1 MASSHFRAI
10 PPSTA
15 TALSIALDPTS
26 PLPFLSSPSLST
38 IVNLPPKRP
47 IIWSPHP
54 QAYARP
60 GILRSDFLG
69 TSHPRV
75 LTALLVQV
83 TGEEVEGEP
92 CRRCRDDGGDWVGCV
107 RPSRGEEG
115 RTRGACA
122 NCWRDGKEC
131 ELGSRRFESST
142 ADNRSRGRNRMPSRV
157 PKETPPGGQKMPF
170 KPPMATAQT
179 PSTLPPKPP
188 TTHMTTKPVN
198 KRAKKTAA
206 AQAQVQQPTRLQQ
219 PVAAPQLH
227 RPLAAPQ
234 AQQRHPASIPTIVIT
249 SPEPEPQ
256 PEAVQEMDTDLPE
269 IEPLNQ
275 DELELF
281 PGLIHPDARQNMS
294 QEDSYCWHEINRQM
308 DEPLMTNEEL
318 ADLVDE
324 FYG

>member
-83 TGEEVEGEP
+83 TGEE
-92 CRRCRDDGGDWVGCV
+92 
-107 RPSRGEEG
+107 
-115 RTRGACA
+115 
-122 NCWRDGKEC
+122 
-131 ELGSRRFESST
+131 
-142 ADNRSRGRNRMPSRV
+142 
-157 PKETPPGGQKMPF
+157 
-170 KPPMATAQT
+170 
-179 PSTLPPKPP
+179 
-188 TTHMTTKPVN
+188 
-198 KRAKKTAA
+198 
-206 AQAQVQQPTRLQQ
+206 PTRLQQ